1 MSNRSFWARMTAN
14 WPAKVLSLAAALLL
28 FFFYRLNR
36 LEDRYIS
43 APLSVIMNDEFV
55 PSSQI
60 PRSVRITL
68 RGESNT
74 LFKIQDDDLRASLD
88 LSSFHGEGVYRAPV
102 HIEQRDSALGV
113 DPLMI
118 QVEPAEVAVN
128 LERKLSRIVPVT
140 PTFRGFLDPGYELV
154 SFDITP
160 PEVQIMGPASAVN
173 RSSDVP
179 TDFIELTGK
188 NSDFAATVRLV
199 KKDSLISLTGPDT
212 VDFRAVVQRSLAVR
226 NFENLDIAMV
236 GLSDSLSVASV
247 IPKGTVTIRSSTS
260 DISGFQPAPDVL
272 SVDLSSIHG
281 AGTYTLTVVAHVPDG
296 YTLERYEPKT
306 VTLVVKNGGAP

>member
-1 MSNRSFWARMTAN
+1 MTAN

-28 FFFYRLNR
+28 FFFYRLDR

-43 APLSVIMNDEFV
+43 APLSVIMNDDFV

-68 RGESNT
+68 RGESNS

-88 LSSFHGEGVYRAPV
+88 LSLFHGEGVYRAPV

-118 QVEPAEVAVN
+118 QVEPTEVEVD

-154 SFDITP
+154 SFDIMP
-160 PEVQIMGPASAVN
+160 PEVQITGPASAVN

-188 NSDFAATVRLV
+188 SSDFAASVRLV
-199 KKDSLISLTGPDT
+199 KKDSLISLTGSDT
-212 VDFRAVVQRSLAVR
+212 VEFRAVVQKSLAVR
-226 NFENLDIAMV
+226 NFDGLDIAPV
-236 GLSDSLSVASV
+236 GLSESLSLSSPL
-247 IPKGTVTIRSSTS
+247 PKGMVTVRSSTS
-260 DISGFQPAPDVL
+260 DISGFQPAPGVL

-281 AGTYTLTVVAHVPDG
+281 AGTYTLTVDAHVPEG
-296 YTLERYEPKT
+296 YTLERYGPKT
-306 VTLVVKNGGAP
+306 VTVAVESGGAP